1 MSLASN
7 TSIGMND
14 LLAALALPPAA
25 LVQQRIPKKMLAEH
39 GAATLADRKLVQERI
54 DVLTWHAALKPAT
67 VGVAAFEDEQRSYL
81 EVAVVSAKLRQ
92 NVVPVGSISPS
103 LSPGFR
109 RVAELVHRAIPYPT
123 LLLAEDGPQLAISTA
138 HIRWAQRDAERTVL
152 DGELVMAPIHQV
164 SQADAS
170 EGQALGAFLAA
181 LALMNQPRTHL
192 MSLYQGWLDTISAWQ
207 AVELTGHFKPSES
220 AAQAAERRQAL
231 RVCKDLDARIAAAR
245 SAASKEKQMARQVA
259 ANLEIKDLLTQ
270 RQQAAQNL

>member
-1 MSLASN
+1 MSLASSTS
-7 TSIGMND
+7 TSIGLND

-25 LVQQRIPKKMLAEH
+25 LVQQRIPKKMLAEN
-39 GAATLADRKLVQERI
+39 GAATLVDRKLVQERI
-54 DVLTWHAALKPAT
+54 DVLTWHAALKPST

-92 NVVPVGSISPS
+92 EASPEANISPS
-103 LSPGFR
+103 LK

-123 LLLAEDGPQLAISTA
+123 LLLVEDGPQLAISTA
-138 HIRWAQRDAERTVL
+138 HIRWAQREAERTVL
-152 DGELVMAPIHQV
+152 DGELVMAPIHV
-164 SQADAS
+164 SLPAAS
-170 EGQALGAFLAA
+170 HGQALGAFLGA

-192 MSLYQGWLDTISAWQ
+192 MDLYRGWLDTISAWQ
-207 AVELTGHFKPSES
+207 AVELTGQFKPSES
-220 AAQAAERRQAL
+220 ATQAAERRIAL
-231 RVCKDLDARIAAAR
+231 RVCKELDVRIAAAR

>member
-1 MSLASN
+1 MSLASS
-7 TSIGMND
+7 TSIGLND

-25 LVQQRIPKKMLAEH
+25 LVQQRIPKKMLAEN

-54 DVLTWHAALKPAT
+54 DVLTWHAALKPST

-92 NVVPVGSISPS
+92 DASPEANISPS
-103 LSPGFR
+103 LSTSLR

-123 LLLAEDGPQLAISTA
+123 LLLVEDGPQLAISTA
-138 HIRWAQRDAERTVL
+138 HIRWAQREAERTVV
-152 DGELVMAPIHQV
+152 DGELVMVPIQFGLP
-164 SQADAS
+164 AATD
-170 EGQALGAFLAA
+170 GQALAAFLAA
-181 LALMNQPRTHL
+181 LALMNQPRTQL
-192 MSLYQGWLDTISAWQ
+192 MDLYRGWMDTISAWQ

-220 AAQAAERRQAL
+220 AAQAAERRMAL
-231 RVCKDLDARIAAAR
+231 RVCKDLDVRIAAAR

>member
-1 MSLASN
+1 MSFASA
-7 TSIGMND
+7 TTIGMND
-14 LLAALALPPAA
+14 LLVALALPPAA

-54 DVLTWHAALKPAT
+54 DVLTWHAALKPST
-67 VGVAAFEDEQRSYL
+67 IGVAAFEDEQRSYL
-81 EVAVVSAKLRQ
+81 EVAVVTAKLRQ
-92 NVVPVGSISPS
+92 DVESVASISPS
-103 LSPGFR
+103 FSTGFK

-123 LLLAEDGPQLAISTA
+123 LLLAEDGPQLAMSTA
-138 HIRWAQRDAERTVL
+138 HVRWAQRDAERTVL
-152 DGELVMAPIHQV
+152 DGELVMAPIQQV
-164 SQADAS
+164 SQPDAS
-170 EGQALGAFLAA
+170 ESQALGAFLGA

-220 AAQAAERRQAL
+220 PVQAAERRQAL
-231 RVCKDLDARIAAAR
+231 RLCKDLDARIAAAR

-259 ANLEIKDLLTQ
+259 ANLEIRDLLTQ